1 MGEKIVR
8 EARVAVGVKIKKLK
22 VKPSPGKVFYRVYE
36 KGHPETIPGI
46 KKAARKAAADFDSYS
61 ALIYKDTGKSF
72 VFMAGIYAPGEAG
85 PLRKENTQA
94 SGVMDE
100 KVRGAVFAEV
110 FLKMKKIMSEIA
122 ARELGE
128 KKLKAE
134 AGEIAVGDAAEILG
148 TGGFDFEEGPIAG
161 EFKI

>member
-1 MGEKIVR
+1 MEENAVR

-22 VKPSPGKVFYRVYE
+22 IKPSPGKVFYRAYE

-46 KKAARKAAADFDSYS
+46 KKAARKAADEFDSYS
-61 ALIYKDTGKSF
+61 ALIYKDTGESF
-72 VFMAGIYAPGEAG
+72 VFMAGIYAPDGVNVSPEKNTEAHG
-85 PLRKENTQA
+85 ALE
-94 SGVMDE
+94 E
-100 KVRGAVFAEV
+100 KIKKSVFAEV

-128 KKLKAE
+128 KKLKVEAEDISPAE
-134 AGEIAVGDAAEILG
+134 AAKILG
-148 TGGFDFEEGPIAG
+148 ADGFDFEEGPIAG

>member
-1 MGEKIVR
+1 MR

-22 VKPSPGKVFYRVYE
+22 IKPSPGKVFYRVYE
-36 KGHPETIPGI
+36 KGHPETIPEL
-46 KKAARKAAADFDSYS
+46 KKAARKAAGDYDSYS

-72 VFMAGIYAPGEAG
+72 VFMAGIYAS
-85 PLRKENTQA
+85 NTESA
-94 SGVMDE
+94 SAPPED
-100 KVRGAVFAEV
+100 KIKKAVFAEV

-128 KKLKAE
+128 KKLEVESEDISPAE
-134 AGEIAVGDAAEILG
+134 AAKILG
-148 TGGFDFEEGPIAG
+148 ADGFDFEEGPIAG